1 MKVQIQHSI
10 ETENIPNNVE
20 ELVEQLNTKVHE
32 EIMCRM
38 TNNSRLVG
46 SNSKEKILFAVRD
59 MMEMQTTLQEVAS
72 MYDDIVSISHGYLS
86 VLDTMEQEAIARANA
101 QAQEAQEVVNAVTA
115 AATAPAPTAKEK
127 TTSRKK
133 NTKAK

>member
-1 MKVQIQHSI
+1 M
-10 ETENIPNNVE
+10 
-20 ELVEQLNTKVHE
+20 
-32 EIMCRM
+32 
-38 TNNSRLVG
+38 
-46 SNSKEKILFAVRD
+46 
-59 MMEMQTTLQEVAS
+59 AS

>member
-10 ETENIPNNVE
+10 ETENIPNKVE

-86 VLDTMEQEAIARANA
+86 VLDTMEQEAITRANA
-101 QAQEAQEVVNAVTA
+101 QAQEAQEVVNAVT